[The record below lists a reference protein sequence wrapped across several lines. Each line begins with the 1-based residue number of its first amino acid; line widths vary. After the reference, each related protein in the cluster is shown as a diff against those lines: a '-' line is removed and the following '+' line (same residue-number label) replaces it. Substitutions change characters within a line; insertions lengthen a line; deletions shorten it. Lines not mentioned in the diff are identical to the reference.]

1 MMYWGECIMNGH
13 QIDLNRFFSILYYR
27 YIVVLGSYKLDFIYN
42 VGAYVYFYIYLFQKG
57 F

>member
-1 MMYWGECIMNGH
+1 MNGH